1 MSCFKLTI
9 VLLTAKKIYKKFPY
23 TIFFK
28 YLPTSLVISVISQT
42 CLTKRQINLLNYYFH
57 NMIG

>member
-1 MSCFKLTI
+1 MTYFKLTI
-9 VLLTAKKIYKKFPY
+9 VLLTAKKIDKKFPY
-23 TIFFK
+23 AN

-42 CLTKRQINLLNYYFH
+42 CLKKSQIYPLNYYFH

>member
-1 MSCFKLTI
+1 MTCFKLTI
-9 VLLTAKKIYKKFPY
+9 VLLTAKRIYKKFPY
-23 TIFFK
+23 AI

-42 CLTKRQINLLNYYFH
+42 CLTKSQINPLNYYFH